1 MLKIFFHH
9 FSSLLTALF
18 SKSIL
23 TGVLPGDWKNA
34 YKKLSKQHANNFRP
48 ISITSAIINIL
59 ESIIKPHIVDHLIK
73 NDIIHP
79 DQHGFVPGRSTVS
92 NLLEALENWTLSL
105 DNKLDVDIVYID
117 FEKAFDKVQHS
128 ILLDKLDAVGIRG
141 KLFNWLE
148 CFLLKR
154 KQRVKL

>member
-1 MLKIFFHH
+1 MSIIFEKK
-9 FSSLLTALF
+9 LGGRPPRNLTPL
-18 SKSIL
+18 L

-34 YKKLSKQHANNFRP
+34 YIIPIHKKLSKQHAKNFRP
-48 ISITSAIINIL
+48 ISITSAIIKIF
-59 ESIIKPHIVDHLIK
+59 ESIIKPHTVDHLIK

-117 FEKAFDKVQHS
+117 FEKAFDKGT
-128 ILLDKLDAVGIRG
+128 A
-141 KLFNWLE
+141 
-148 CFLLKR
+148 
-154 KQRVKL
+154 